1 MRPIGSEWAFRILRR
16 NSCPYPWR
24 KKEIFSKNKLAG
36 GIHSHQ
42 TGDFFRGFPASVR
55 ALKEKPHQIKRVIKA
70 STKAS
75 GYIRQNRE
83 GTLPVMIKWLKID
96 RDIASMTYDSV
107 WKAFTEDGSLP
118 ENGLRLAIEEAKRIG
133 KVGRDVP
140 FNEVADLSVLRE
152 AQKELGIK

>member
-1 MRPIGSEWAFRILRR
+1 LV
-16 NSCPYPWR
+16 
-24 KKEIFSKNKLAG
+24 
-36 GIHSHQ
+36 
-42 TGDFFRGFPASVR
+42 ASVR
-55 ALKEKPHQIKRVIKA
+55 AIKEKPAQIKRVIKA

-96 RDIASMTYDSV
+96 RDIASVTYDSV

-133 KVGRDVP
+133 KVDRDVP

>member
-1 MRPIGSEWAFRILRR
+1 MRPIGSGWAFRILRR

>member
-118 ENGLRLAIEEAKRIG
+118 KTGCGSPSKRQSTSAKLIGMFPPSCGSVDPSRSAKRT
-133 KVGRDVP
+133 RD
-140 FNEVADLSVLRE
+140 
-152 AQKELGIK
+152 